1 MVKEIKGLQNEI
13 DIAFGKA
20 IEGYKKFF
28 STSSQV
34 AISAAIK
41 LASKYRKE
49 IISKTNDF
57 VSSVINY
64 CDNINS
70 QSNVNFEEV
79 ENSFKKLTDYSNNLL
94 DRAEINLQDSAKFMG
109 TDFNAEINGK
119 RILVNMFEDFSGIIS
134 NILKDQIEKTDFDV
148 NELNIAK
155 LKLLNNAL
163 KSIIQSEGV
172 KSEWN
177 KNKELLTIMSN
188 IATPIDNE
196 AQKIEKELERNLEQQ
211 RKLKEQ
217 EELIKQ
223 EEERIQKLKENEEE
237 TLKEMKKLS
246 KEMQELHE
254 KNLMY
259 NENSEK
265 HGNILAKLEEK
276 QKKLLF
282 NINSLEEEKNK
293 ANWKRKKEID
303 KELKDKNIE
312 LQKLEVLYKN
322 EATGLSEVTKNNSE
336 TMNELKEKT
345 KQYSELA
352 NTSLDNIKSNLEQ
365 LNQEQKINITH
376 NNKTVEAIE
385 RIANHNKEG
394 VNDLIATLTILKER
408 VAEHDLKFQNLSN
421 LSDKIKKTNEIKQ
434 RLNEI
439 KRNTNFTEDDSLKEK
454 INKLEKINEELAQRI
469 NFDPEQIV
477 RNRENIEQ
485 DRKNIK
491 ELESKILKNSYAIQV
506 NKDLEKEKIRIS
518 DELSNTPWYK
528 FLKKRKLKKELDNVE
543 KSYNDSSKLLRE
555 IRNSLFEKVSKI
567 NVKEQENITKE
578 KENEIKRNLDEKNI
592 KQEQSTILVKQ

>member
-28 STSSQV
+28 GTSSQV

-41 LASKYRKE
+41 LASKYREE

-163 KSIIQSEGV
+163 KSIIQSEGI

-322 EATGLSEVTKNNSE
+322 GATGLSEVTKNNSE
-336 TMNELKEKT
+336 TMNKLKEKA

-352 NTSLDNIKSNLEQ
+352 NASLDNINSNLEQ

-376 NNKTVEAIE
+376 NNETAEAIE

-454 INKLEKINEELAQRI
+454 INKLEKINEELVQRI

-518 DELSNTPWYK
+518 EELSNTPWYK

-578 KENEIKRNLDEKNI
+578 KENGIKRNLDENSIIQK
-592 KQEQSTILVKQ
+592 QSTILTK

>member
-28 STSSQV
+28 GTSSQV

-41 LASKYRKE
+41 LASKYREE

-94 DRAEINLQDSAKFMG
+94 DRAGINLHDSAKFMG

-312 LQKLEVLYKN
+312 LQKLEALYKN

-336 TMNELKEKT
+336 TMNKLKEKA

-352 NTSLDNIKSNLEQ
+352 NASLDNINSNLEQ

-376 NNKTVEAIE
+376 NNETAEAIE

-477 RNRENIEQ
+477 RNRENIKQ

-518 DELSNTPWYK
+518 EELSNTPWYK

>member
-28 STSSQV
+28 GTSSQV
-34 AISAAIK
+34 AISAVIK
-41 LASKYRKE
+41 LASKYREE

-188 IATPIDNE
+188 IATPIDNK

-303 KELKDKNIE
+303 KELKDKNIK

-336 TMNELKEKT
+336 TMNKLKEKA

-352 NTSLDNIKSNLEQ
+352 NASLDNINSNLEQ

-376 NNKTVEAIE
+376 NNETAEAIE

-394 VNDLIATLTILKER
+394 VNDLIANLTILKER

-477 RNRENIEQ
+477 RNRENIKQ

-518 DELSNTPWYK
+518 EELSNTPWYK

-578 KENEIKRNLDEKNI
+578 KENEIKRNLDENSIIQK
-592 KQEQSTILVKQ
+592 QSTILTK

>member
-28 STSSQV
+28 GTSSQV

-41 LASKYRKE
+41 LASKYREE

-303 KELKDKNIE
+303 KELKDKNIK

-336 TMNELKEKT
+336 TMNKLKEKA

-352 NTSLDNIKSNLEQ
+352 NASLDNINSNLEQ

-376 NNKTVEAIE
+376 NNETAEAIE

-518 DELSNTPWYK
+518 EELSNTPWYK

>member
-303 KELKDKNIE
+303 KELKDKNIK

-336 TMNELKEKT
+336 TMNKLKEKA

-352 NTSLDNIKSNLEQ
+352 NASLDNINSNLEQ

-376 NNKTVEAIE
+376 NNETAEAIE

-518 DELSNTPWYK
+518 EELSNTPWYK

-578 KENEIKRNLDEKNI
+578 KENEIKRNLDENSIIQK
-592 KQEQSTILVKQ
+592 QSTILTK

>member
-28 STSSQV
+28 GTSSQV
-34 AISAAIK
+34 AISAVIK
-41 LASKYRKE
+41 LASKYREE

-188 IATPIDNE
+188 ITTPIDNE

-312 LQKLEVLYKN
+312 LQKLEALYKN

-336 TMNELKEKT
+336 TMNKLKEKA

-352 NTSLDNIKSNLEQ
+352 NASLDNINSNLEQ

-376 NNKTVEAIE
+376 NNETAEAIE

-477 RNRENIEQ
+477 RNRENIKQ

-518 DELSNTPWYK
+518 EELSNTPWYK

-578 KENEIKRNLDEKNI
+578 KENEIKRNLDENSIIQK
-592 KQEQSTILVKQ
+592 QSTILTK

>member
-41 LASKYRKE
+41 LASKYREE

-303 KELKDKNIE
+303 KELKDKNIK

-336 TMNELKEKT
+336 TMNKLKEKA

-352 NTSLDNIKSNLEQ
+352 NASLDNINSNLEQ

-376 NNKTVEAIE
+376 NNETAEAIE

-518 DELSNTPWYK
+518 EELSNTPWYK

-578 KENEIKRNLDEKNI
+578 KENEIKRNLDENSIIQK
-592 KQEQSTILVKQ
+592 QSTILTK

>member
-28 STSSQV
+28 GTSSQV

-41 LASKYRKE
+41 LASKYREE

-188 IATPIDNE
+188 IATPIDNK

-303 KELKDKNIE
+303 KELKDKNIK

-336 TMNELKEKT
+336 TMNKLKEKA

-352 NTSLDNIKSNLEQ
+352 NASLDNINSNLEQ

-376 NNKTVEAIE
+376 NNETAEAIE

-394 VNDLIATLTILKER
+394 VNDLIANLTILKER

-518 DELSNTPWYK
+518 EELSNTPWYK

-578 KENEIKRNLDEKNI
+578 KENEIKRNLDENSIIQK
-592 KQEQSTILVKQ
+592 QSTILTK

>member
-28 STSSQV
+28 GTSSQV
-34 AISAAIK
+34 AISAVIK
-41 LASKYRKE
+41 LASKYREE

-70 QSNVNFEEV
+70 QSNVNFKEV
-79 ENSFKKLTDYSNNLL
+79 ENSFKELAYYSNNLL
-94 DRAEINLQDSAKFMG
+94 DRAGINSHDSAKFMG

-188 IATPIDNE
+188 ITTPIDNE

-336 TMNELKEKT
+336 TMNKLKEKA

-352 NTSLDNIKSNLEQ
+352 NASLDNINSNLEQ

-376 NNKTVEAIE
+376 NNETAEAIE

-477 RNRENIEQ
+477 RNRENIKQ

-518 DELSNTPWYK
+518 EELSNTPWYK

-578 KENEIKRNLDEKNI
+578 KENEIKRNLDENSIIQK
-592 KQEQSTILVKQ
+592 QSTILTK

>member
-28 STSSQV
+28 GTSSQV

-41 LASKYRKE
+41 LASKYREE

-188 IATPIDNE
+188 ITTPIDNE

-336 TMNELKEKT
+336 TMNKLKEKA

-352 NTSLDNIKSNLEQ
+352 NASLDNINSNLEQ

-376 NNKTVEAIE
+376 NNETAEAIE

-518 DELSNTPWYK
+518 EELSNTPWYK

-578 KENEIKRNLDEKNI
+578 KENEIKRNLDENSIIQK
-592 KQEQSTILVKQ
+592 QSTILTK

>member
-28 STSSQV
+28 GTSSQV
-34 AISAAIK
+34 VISAAIK
-41 LASKYRKE
+41 LASKYREE

-70 QSNVNFEEV
+70 QSNVNFKEV
-79 ENSFKKLTDYSNNLL
+79 ENSFKELAYYSNNLL
-94 DRAEINLQDSAKFMG
+94 DRAGINLHDSAKFMG

-303 KELKDKNIE
+303 KELKDKNEE

-336 TMNELKEKT
+336 TMNKLKEKA

-352 NTSLDNIKSNLEQ
+352 NTSLDNINSNLEQ
-365 LNQEQKINITH
+365 LNQKQKINITH
-376 NNKTVEAIE
+376 NNETAEAIE
-385 RIANHNKEG
+385 RIANHSKER
-394 VNDLIATLTILKER
+394 VNDLITTLTILKER

-518 DELSNTPWYK
+518 EELSNTPWYK

-578 KENEIKRNLDEKNI
+578 KENEIKKNLDEKSI
-592 KQEQSTILVKQ
+592 TQKQSAVLTK

>member
-28 STSSQV
+28 GTSSQV

-41 LASKYRKE
+41 LASKYREE

-94 DRAEINLQDSAKFMG
+94 DRAEFMG

-188 IATPIDNE
+188 IATPIDNK

-303 KELKDKNIE
+303 KELKDKNIK

-336 TMNELKEKT
+336 TMNKLKEKA

-352 NTSLDNIKSNLEQ
+352 NASLDNINSNLEQ

-376 NNKTVEAIE
+376 NNETAEAIE

-394 VNDLIATLTILKER
+394 VNDLIANLTILKER

-518 DELSNTPWYK
+518 EELSNTPWYK

-555 IRNSLFEKVSKI
+555 VRNSLFEKVSKI

-578 KENEIKRNLDEKNI
+578 KENEIKRNLDENSIIQK
-592 KQEQSTILVKQ
+592 QSTILTK

>member
-28 STSSQV
+28 GTSSQV

-41 LASKYRKE
+41 LASKYREE

-188 IATPIDNE
+188 IATPIDNK

-336 TMNELKEKT
+336 TMNKLKEKA

-352 NTSLDNIKSNLEQ
+352 NASLDNINSNLEQ

-376 NNKTVEAIE
+376 NNETAEAIE

-477 RNRENIEQ
+477 RNRENIKQ

-518 DELSNTPWYK
+518 EELSNTPWYK

-578 KENEIKRNLDEKNI
+578 KENEIKRNLDENSIIQK
-592 KQEQSTILVKQ
+592 QSTILTK

>member
-28 STSSQV
+28 GTSSQV

-41 LASKYRKE
+41 LASKYREE

-188 IATPIDNE
+188 IATPIDNK

-303 KELKDKNIE
+303 KELKDKNIK

-336 TMNELKEKT
+336 TMNKLKEKA

-352 NTSLDNIKSNLEQ
+352 NASLDNINSNLEQ

-376 NNKTVEAIE
+376 NNETAEAIE

-394 VNDLIATLTILKER
+394 VNDLIANLTILKER
-408 VAEHDLKFQNLSN
+408 VAEHDLKFQNLNN

-518 DELSNTPWYK
+518 EELSNTPWYK

-578 KENEIKRNLDEKNI
+578 KENEIKRNLDENSIIQK
-592 KQEQSTILVKQ
+592 QSTILTK

>member
-28 STSSQV
+28 GTSSQV

-41 LASKYRKE
+41 LASKYREE

-79 ENSFKKLTDYSNNLL
+79 ENYFKKLTDYSNNLL

-155 LKLLNNAL
+155 LKLFNNAL

-188 IATPIDNE
+188 IATPIDNK

-303 KELKDKNIE
+303 KELKDKNIK

-336 TMNELKEKT
+336 TMNKLKEKA

-352 NTSLDNIKSNLEQ
+352 NTSLDNINSNLEQ

-376 NNKTVEAIE
+376 NNETAEAIE

-394 VNDLIATLTILKER
+394 VNDLIANLTILKER

-518 DELSNTPWYK
+518 EELSNTPWYK

-578 KENEIKRNLDEKNI
+578 KENEIKRNLDENSIIQK
-592 KQEQSTILVKQ
+592 QSTILTK

>member
-28 STSSQV
+28 GTSSQV

-41 LASKYRKE
+41 LASKYREE

-188 IATPIDNE
+188 IATPIDNK

-211 RKLKEQ
+211 RKLKE
-217 EELIKQ
+217 Q

-303 KELKDKNIE
+303 KELKDKNIK

-336 TMNELKEKT
+336 TMNKLKEKA

-352 NTSLDNIKSNLEQ
+352 NASLDNINSNLEQ

-376 NNKTVEAIE
+376 NNETAEAIE

-394 VNDLIATLTILKER
+394 VNDLIANLTILKER

-518 DELSNTPWYK
+518 EELSNTPWYK